1 MAPGRPNFE
10 GDPGPVGF
18 PVIRVLFSLLFS
30 GTPTVC
36 VSVWAV
42 LRLYFDDTG

>member
-1 MAPGRPNFE
+1 MAPGRPSFE

-18 PVIRVLFSLLFS
+18 PVIRVLFSLLL